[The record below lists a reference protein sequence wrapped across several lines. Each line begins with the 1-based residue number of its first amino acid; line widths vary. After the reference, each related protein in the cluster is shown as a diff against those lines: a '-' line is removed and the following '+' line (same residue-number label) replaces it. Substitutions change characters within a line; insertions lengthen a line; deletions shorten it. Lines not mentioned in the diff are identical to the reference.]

1 MKTKPSISV
10 CISVWLAAASAL
22 GQATNNATIDQSY
35 TLTNHIAYSNVDD
48 QELLLDAYIP
58 SADGKYPAVLVIH
71 GGAWR
76 FGDRKQL
83 SSYARSLA
91 ERGFSCFAIDYRLAP
106 KHKFPAQIEDCRAAV
121 KWIRKSASKY
131 KVDASKLGVIGYSAG
146 GHLATL
152 LGTTGE
158 EPHEQNGNFDMRVQ
172 AVVAGGAPTDF
183 RWMPD
188 KGKWAKYWMG
198 GDLDSVPEK
207 FRLASSAAFV
217 DAKDPPTFFFHGT
230 RDTLVPPAWAGACHI
245 ALEEAGVKTVMHSI
259 RGADHIQAAKDED
272 ALKKAFEFL
281 VTELQADP
289 KPELKVESKPRT
301 SDNPTTPSGKL

>member
-1 MKTKPSISV
+1 MNTTPLISIGIWF
-10 CISVWLAAASAL
+10 CLATTSAF
-22 GQATNNATIDQSY
+22 GQAANNVTDHQTY
-35 TLTNHIAYSNVDD
+35 TLTNKIVYSNVGDR
-48 QELLLDAYIP
+48 ELLLDAYIP
-58 SADGKYPAVLVIH
+58 KAEGQYPAVLVIH

-83 SSYARSLA
+83 SNYAQSLA
-91 ERGFSCFAIDYRLAP
+91 EKGFSCFAIDYRLAP
-106 KHKFPAQIEDCRAAV
+106 KHKFPAQIEDCRTAV
-121 KWIRKSASKY
+121 KWIRKNANQY

-158 EPHEQNGNFDMRVQ
+158 EPNEKNGNFDMRVQ

-207 FRLASSAAFV
+207 FRLASSTAFV
-217 DAKDPPTFFFHGT
+217 DAKDPPVFFFHGT
-230 RDTLVPPAWAGACHI
+230 KDTLVPLIWAGACHI
-245 ALEEAGVKTVMHSI
+245 ALKEAGVKTVMHRV
-259 RGADHIQAAKDED
+259 RGAGHIQAAKDED
-272 ALKKAFEFL
+272 ALKKAYAFL
-281 VTELQADP
+281 ATELKAGQKPDP
-289 KPELKVESKPRT
+289 KVESK
-301 SDNPTTPSGKL
+301 SEN

>member
-1 MKTKPSISV
+1 MKTIRLVSV
-10 CISVWLAAASAL
+10 CISVCLVAASAF
-22 GQATNNATIDQSY
+22 GQAANSVTNQQSY
-35 TLTNHIAYSNVDD
+35 TQTNGIAYSNVDD
-48 QELLLDAYIP
+48 HELLLDAYVP
-58 SADGKYPAVLVIH
+58 NTGGKYPAVLVIH

-76 FGDRKQL
+76 FGNRKGL
-83 SSYARSLA
+83 SGYARLLV
-91 ERGFSCFAIDYRLAP
+91 EKGFSCFAIDYRLAP

-121 KWIRKSASKY
+121 KWIRKNANKY

-158 EPHEQNGNFDMRVQ
+158 EPNEQNGNFDMRIQ

-188 KGKWAKYWMG
+188 RGKWAEYWMG
-198 GDLDSVPEK
+198 GDLDSVPER
-207 FRLASSAAFV
+207 FRLASSTAFV

-230 RDTLVPPAWAGACHI
+230 KDTLVPPVWAGVCHI
-245 ALEEAGVKTVMHSI
+245 ALKKAGVKSEMHRV
-259 RGADHIQAAKDED
+259 RGADHVQAAKDED

-281 VTELQADP
+281 VTELQG
-289 KPELKVESKPRT
+289 KHEPERKVESKLG
-301 SDNPTTPSGKL
+301 N